1 MEVPENMA
9 YPLSANEFDGEV
21 AANMFTPGAVI
32 SGCKTHKQTTNL
44 KTRLYK
50 Y

>member
-9 YPLSANEFDGEV
+9 YPLSANEFNGEV

-32 SGCKTHKQTTNL
+32 SGSVTHKQITD
-44 KTRLYK
+44 
-50 Y
+50 